1 MFQPFMVLEY
11 ETQKLVIQNCL
22 SFCFGDRDKIV
33 VYVTMFGKKK
43 LEKNV
48 LKFLHF
54 PSSWKKYEK
63 LLGF

>member
-11 ETQKLVIQNCL
+11 ETQKLVNQNCL
-22 SFCFGDRDKIV
+22 SFYFGDRDKIV

-48 LKFLHF
+48 LKFLRF
-54 PSSWKKYEK
+54 PSSRKKYEK